1 MSALC
6 KLKIVGLHK
15 LPVVLRRPAVL
26 KKFGQV
32 DGLPMFL
39 DGLQLLANRSGLAFE
54 AIAKRIVSLDQPAQI
69 VAQIRSLIDRLPL
82 PDSLPP
88 SQIDGFRRIDCPN
101 EIRALAK
108 RWQNCLADC
117 VYGVNEGTY
126 AVYLSDQWN
135 VVCLVCRYNQ
145 MGWFLA
151 QCKGP
156 KNTDVESDR
165 LNQIWAAFA
174 RIGIIPVA
182 QCEVVRNVLLNRNF
196 AAAVDHDQQGHDAGV
211 L

>member
-1 MSALC
+1 
-6 KLKIVGLHK
+6 
-15 LPVVLRRPAVL
+15 
-26 KKFGQV
+26 
-32 DGLPMFL
+32 MFL

-108 RWQNCLADC
+108 KWQNCLADC
-117 VYGVNEGTY
+117 VYGINEGTY

-135 VVCLVCRYNQ
+135 LVCLVCRYDR

-156 KNTDVESDR
+156 KNTDVERGR
-165 LNQIWAAFA
+165 LSQVRVAFA
-174 RIGIIPVA
+174 RIGIVPVA
-182 QCEVVRNVLLNRNF
+182 KCEAIRNILLHRNLAANAEHNR
-196 AAAVDHDQQGHDAGV
+196 
-211 L
+211 